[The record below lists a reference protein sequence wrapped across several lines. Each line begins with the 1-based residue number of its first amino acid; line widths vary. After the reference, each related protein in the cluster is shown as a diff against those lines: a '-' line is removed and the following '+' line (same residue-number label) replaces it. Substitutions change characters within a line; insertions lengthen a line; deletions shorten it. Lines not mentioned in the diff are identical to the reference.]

1 MGKIGQGIL
10 GGVSGT
16 VGNVIGGSWK
26 GIDYIRIKPDHHND
40 ANTEKQ
46 IHHRAKFSAVVALA
60 KSIKT
65 KIIKPIWDQLAVK
78 MSGYNLF
85 VKENIGA
92 FDADGA
98 VSDYSL
104 LKFSDGDVSL
114 PGDLAIAD
122 DEAVE
127 GGIKVNWT
135 DNTDPKEGIA
145 ATDELMLLAMAGDG
159 IYVVT
164 PGATR
169 ADGEAAVV
177 LPFGPGVEANVYVF
191 FKNGEDNTYS
201 ADQFGAV
208 DVS

>member
-26 GIDYIRIKPDHHND
+26 GIDYIRIKPDHHTD

-46 IHHRAKFSAVVALA
+46 VQHRAKFSAVVALA

-65 KIIKPIWDQLAVK
+65 KVIKPIWDQLAVK

-92 FDADGA
+92 FDVDGN

-104 LKFSDGDVSL
+104 LTFSKGEVSL
-114 PGDLAIAD
+114 PADVVAAD
-122 DEAVE
+122 DAAVE
-127 GGIKVNWT
+127 GGIKVTWT
-135 DNTDPKEGIA
+135 DNSGDEGAA
-145 ATDELMLLAMAGDG
+145 ATDELMLVALAGDG
-159 IYVVT
+159 IYVAGT
-164 PGATR
+164 GATR

-177 LPFGPGVEANVYVF
+177 LPFGPGVEVNVYAF
-191 FKNGEDNTYS
+191 FKNVGENTYS
-201 ADQFGAV
+201 ADKFDAV
-208 DVS
+208 AVS